1 MISSDTVEHSPVM
14 PGGKRYDFF
23 IGVTELSGGKFTM
36 LLDMQEILNSLDEI
50 QMAQIQET
58 IRQSYMPELVSSED
72 QAAMDEEDEWEE
84 VYDNR
89 YYGTLKSEVNRI
101 RQKGLHVVFDV
112 DVVGGFNI
120 KKMYKDDALAI
131 FVKPPDIKTLE
142 ERLRTRDTDNEDEIR
157 TRVSKAEYEMT
168 FADQFDVII
177 VNDDLEKAKQDT
189 LKNVKEFIEN

>member
-1 MISSDTVEHSPVM
+1 MTKEGKLLIFSAPSGSGKSTLVNYLMSVLDDLSFSISATNRKPRGAEKNGVEYYFLSTNEF
-14 PGGKRYDFF
+14 KKKIDENDF
-23 IGVTELSGGKFTM
+23 V
-36 LLDMQEILNSLDEI
+36 
-50 QMAQIQET
+50 
-58 IRQSYMPELVSSED
+58 
-72 QAAMDEEDEWEE
+72 EWEE

-112 DVVGGFNI
+112 DVVGGLNI